1 MNVSHSTPK
10 PKPAKPY
17 PDFPLFAHARGYWAK
32 KIRGRLVYFGKW
44 DDPDAALAKYLEQK
58 DALHAGRLPREAS
71 EGATIHSLANHFL
84 NQKQT
89 LVDVGELSPWTW
101 TDYKEACDQIVAEFG
116 KRRLLDDLTPD
127 DFASL
132 RNKMARRWGPH
143 RLGKVIQCIRCVFKY
158 GYESG
163 MIPAPIRYGPGFK
176 RPSKKTMR
184 LERAKQGPKMFNA
197 EEIRRLLDAAA
208 GTPLRAMILLGMNA
222 GFGNSDCGNLPLSA
236 LDLDA
241 GWVDYPRPKT
251 GILRRCPLWPET
263 VSALKEA
270 LADRP
275 ESKKPENV
283 GLVFVTK
290 YGHSWAK
297 DTSDAPITK
306 EFRKVL
312 DGLGING
319 HRNFYTLRHTFRT
332 VADEAKDQPATDFL
346 MGHESPH
353 MSSVY
358 REGISDERLRA
369 VVDQVRRWL
378 FPAEGSA
385 AVIPFAK
392 SASEPLPSPPRR
404 HAPGGV
410 RG

>member
-1 MNVSHSTPK
+1 MNASHSTLK
-10 PKPAKPY
+10 PTRGKPAKPY
-17 PDFPLFAHARGYWAK
+17 PDFPLFAHAVGYWAK
-32 KIRGRLVYFGKW
+32 KIRGKLVYFGPW

-58 DALHAGRLPREAS
+58 DALHAGRLPRQDS
-71 EGATIHSLANHFL
+71 EGATIHALANHFL

-89 LVDVGELSPWTW
+89 LVDVGELSPRTW
-101 TDYKEACDQIVAEFG
+101 SDYKEACDQIVAEFG
-116 KRRLLDDLTPD
+116 KRRLLDDLNPD

-132 RNKMARRWGPH
+132 RNKMAKRWGPH

-158 GYESG
+158 AYENG
-163 MIPAPIRYGPGFK
+163 MIPAPCRYGPGFK

-184 LERAKQGPKMFNA
+184 LERAKQGPKLFNA

-208 GTPLRAMILLGMNA
+208 GTPLKTMILLGINC
-222 GFGNSDCGNLPLSA
+222 GYGNSDCGNLPLSA
-236 LDLDA
+236 LDLDG

-251 GILRRCPLWPET
+251 GIPRRCPLWLET
-263 VSALKEA
+263 VEAIKEA
-270 LADRP
+270 MANRP
-275 ESKKPENV
+275 DAKKLENA

-290 YGHSWAK
+290 YGHAWAK
-297 DTSDAPITK
+297 DTADAPITK

-332 VADEAKDQPATDFL
+332 VADESKDQPSVDFI
-346 MGHESPH
+346 MGHESSH

-358 REGISDERLRA
+358 REKISDERLQA
-369 VVDQVRRWL
+369 VADHVRGWL
-378 FPAEGSA
+378 FPADESA

-392 SASEPLPSPPRR
+392 SAGS
-404 HAPGGV
+404 A
-410 RG
+410 